1 MFCEEQFQEMCSRTL
16 EIKMFM
22 LLPASMGLVG
32 SAEAG
37 SLTGWSRGGEGPSS
51 SLAELE
57 SDFLFN
63 EPVDCFP

>member
-1 MFCEEQFQEMCSRTL
+1 
-16 EIKMFM
+16 MFM

-57 SDFLFN
+57 SDFLFS